1 MNCFLGII
9 GMAIIWPASGY
20 FLLGMLGWLGLR
32 TQEKLLSL
40 MKKPNDW
47 LDQKIPYIKYK
58 NIKPVSKNF
67 SNILENIVIKL
78 PLRLIITLP
87 VILLIIGIGFVLA
100 FYSILGA
107 GSCF

>member
-9 GMAIIWPASGY
+9 GMALIWPASGY

-87 VILLIIGIGFVLA
+87 VILLIIGIGFALT